1 MEAIIGEMVPFGAFI
16 MVLGIVI
23 VTTWVRAHYNSLDK
37 ARLHETVRLM
47 VEKGQPV
54 SSEMLQ
60 QLSVASNGAPRQQVD
75 GGKKSDMRRGVTLV
89 MVALALVVLGLA
101 LYYVSDGYAT
111 GPIVGAAAF
120 PGFIGLGFIV
130 MGLINRP
137 KKDV

>member
-1 MEAIIGEMVPFGAFI
+1 MDDGSIVPIAGIIMIICVVVFPLWIRF
-16 MVLGIVI
+16 
-23 VTTWVRAHYNSLDK
+23 HYASRDR
-37 ARLHETVRLM
+37 ARLHETVRMM

-60 QLSVASNGAPRQQVD
+60 SLNVASDTSSRAGID
-75 GGKKSDMRRGVTLV
+75 GGKRSDMRRGVTMV
-89 MVALALVVLGLA
+89 MVALALVALGLA

-130 MGLINRP
+130 MALINRP
-137 KKDV
+137 KKDL

>member
-1 MEAIIGEMVPFGAFI
+1 MEAIVGELVPIAAFV

-23 VTTWVRAHYNSLDK
+23 VTTWVRAHYNSIDK

-54 SSEMLQ
+54 SSEVLQ
-60 QLSVASNGAPRQQVD
+60 QLSVASNTSSRHHMD
-75 GGKKSDMRRGVTLV
+75 GGKGSDMRRGVTLV
-89 MVALALVVLGLA
+89 MVALALVALGLA

-130 MGLINRP
+130 MGLISRP